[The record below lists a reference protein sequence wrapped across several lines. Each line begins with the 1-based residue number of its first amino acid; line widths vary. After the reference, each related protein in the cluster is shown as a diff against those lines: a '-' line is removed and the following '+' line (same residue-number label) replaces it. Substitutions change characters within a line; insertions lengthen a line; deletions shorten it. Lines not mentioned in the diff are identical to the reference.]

1 MLFPHLHKALFVISD
16 FKMNAETIIRDEAIK
31 FSRVIESYE
40 HEYNGVKDFKSDLTT
55 ALYDYY
61 DNIDKLIFLYEVAK
75 QIDKSYEKHLLK
87 CQFKDSPE
95 KCPTN
100 LFYIKSKY
108 FTEQEIRELNPSFEF
123 TILRP
128 NINVDLAKENL
139 VLLKDFPEA
148 AKLFQSALDKL
159 NESRFERNLL
169 DDLRLSLEYV
179 TKQVLNNS
187 KSLENQLE
195 PLGEF
200 LKQTGTSKELT
211 NMFRTLTDYYSKYQN
226 TYVKHNDYIKEDEV
240 DLLINLTSSFISFL
254 INKK

>member
-1 MLFPHLHKALFVISD
+1 
-16 FKMNAETIIRDEAIK
+16 MNAETIIRDEASK
-31 FSRVIESYE
+31 FSRVIEGYE
-40 HEYNGVKDFKSDLTT
+40 HEYNGVNDFNSDLKT

-61 DNIDKLIFLYEVAK
+61 DNLDKLIFLYEVAK
-75 QIDKSYEKHLLK
+75 QIDKAYEKHLLK
-87 CQFKDSPE
+87 CQHKDNPE
-95 KCPTN
+95 MCSVN
-100 LFYIKSKY
+100 LFYIKCKY
-108 FTEQEIRELNPSFEF
+108 FTEQEIRELNPTFDF

-128 NINVDLAKENL
+128 NINANLAKENL

-179 TKQVLNNS
+179 AKQVLNNS

-195 PLGEF
+195 PLVEF
-200 LKQTGTSKELT
+200 LKQRGTSKELT

-226 TYVKHNDYIKEDEV
+226 TYVKHSDSIKEDEV
-240 DLLINLTSSFISFL
+240 DLLINLTSSFMSFL